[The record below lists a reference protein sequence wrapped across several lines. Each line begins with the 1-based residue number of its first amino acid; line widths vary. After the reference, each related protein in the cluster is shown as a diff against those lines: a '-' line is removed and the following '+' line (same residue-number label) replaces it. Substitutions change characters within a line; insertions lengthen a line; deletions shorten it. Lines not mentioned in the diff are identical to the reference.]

1 MIGQE
6 IYNKGI
12 NFLKNEMYP
21 RPINNVNVLFY
32 TISPDLS
39 LLQWLVL
46 EWVPDG
52 EACAVLGVLPLE
64 TSGVFPVWK

>member
-21 RPINNVNVLFY
+21 WPINNINVLFY
-32 TISPDLS
+32 TISPDL
-39 LLQWLVL
+39 
-46 EWVPDG
+46 
-52 EACAVLGVLPLE
+52 
-64 TSGVFPVWK
+64 

>member
-6 IYNKGI
+6 INNKGI

-21 RPINNVNVLFY
+21 RPINSVNVLFY
-32 TISPDLS
+32 TIR
-39 LLQWLVL
+39 LVL